1 MEFHMHDHHD
11 VPEYTNR
18 ERELFAALPRAGAVD
33 PAVEARVVAALRVDG
48 YFRPRDRRVI
58 RAVAI
63 AAGLLLFA
71 IGGIA
76 GAFFGS
82 RYAMRNS
89 LETLITR
96 RDLPVVDRVLL
107 LQRAGSAY
115 VRAAHGY
122 ADATARA
129 DSTAVEVA
137 SQVLVGAAQA
147 MARSRLDSRVA
158 VGLTAVLQRGAAP
171 GTTTTSPSILWF

>member
-1 MEFHMHDHHD
+1 MEFHMLEHYDI
-11 VPEYTNR
+11 PEYTNR
-18 ERELFAALPRAGAVD
+18 ERALFAALPRASELD
-33 PAVEARVVAALRVDG
+33 PALEERVIAALRVDG

-71 IGGIA
+71 IGGAI
-76 GAFFGS
+76 GAFVGS

-89 LETLITR
+89 LETLIAR
-96 RDLPVVDRVLL
+96 RNLSVAERVLL

-147 MARSRLDSRVA
+147 MARSRLDSRVSA
-158 VGLTAVLQRGAAP
+158 GLTAVLQRGVTP
-171 GTTTTSPSILWF
+171 GATRISPSVLWF